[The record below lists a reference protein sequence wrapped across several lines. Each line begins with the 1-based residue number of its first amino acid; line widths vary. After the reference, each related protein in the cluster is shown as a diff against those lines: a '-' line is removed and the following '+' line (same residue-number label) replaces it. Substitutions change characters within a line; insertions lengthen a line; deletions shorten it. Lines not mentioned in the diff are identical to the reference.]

1 MEGSLQIINVSD
13 SLHPTLVSDFPTTKT
28 AGLGVSYYKDLAYFL
43 TNKGIYIIDPKNPNK
58 PQIVGTYLSDKS
70 QYGFGISVV
79 ADFAFLAHKTKGLE
93 IVDVSDPS
101 SPTLV
106 STTMFPGNVSDIEIH
121 FNQGL
126 AYIGSRDAGLYIFGF
141 SSIPNPVYIKNLIL
155 GMEVPAS
162 VTVLDINKDFKMD
175 ISDMTTIL
183 NPELDPV
190 SEP

>member
-1 MEGSLQIINVSD
+1 MSE
-13 SLHPTLVSDFPTTKT
+13 
-28 AGLGVSYYKDLAYFL
+28 
-43 TNKGIYIIDPKNPNK
+43 
-58 PQIVGTYLSDKS
+58 
-70 QYGFGISVV
+70 
-79 ADFAFLAHKTKGLE
+79 
-93 IVDVSDPS
+93 PS

-106 STTMFPGNVSDIEIH
+106 STTIFPGNVSDIEIH

-141 SSIPNPVYIKNLIL
+141 SRIPNPVYIKNLIL

-162 VTVLDINKDFKMD
+162 VTVLDINKDFNLD